1 MIQRWGEKEAVRRT
15 VATLTMSSGL
25 ELLAKYGRLDCA
37 YEQIILD
44 FPDEFDGKLIV
55 KARGRTWPVC
65 QKARSPWVDTTR
77 RPPGRGPWRAISRGS
92 GC

>member
-44 FPDEFDGKLIV
+44 S
-55 KARGRTWPVC
+55 RTNSM
-65 QKARSPWVDTTR
+65 AS
-77 RPPGRGPWRAISRGS
+77 
-92 GC
+92 